1 MRRRENPAWALSDQ
15 IDRDWN
21 SPSLHLTSQE
31 GRNRNHMRATRRLR
45 TCRYLV
51 VVQYRV
57 ERMLAAPARLRATWC
72 LLLTT
77 VTWSSVPSA
86 DALKSV
92 VCRIKPGN
100 SDEQMLPLFT
110 VACVACSIDHP
121 QSEKPRPQ
129 SLFAHSIKS
138 RQKGL
143 WATQQTAGASTYKT
157 KWWR

>member
-1 MRRRENPAWALSDQ
+1 
-15 IDRDWN
+15 
-21 SPSLHLTSQE
+21 
-31 GRNRNHMRATRRLR
+31 
-45 TCRYLV
+45 
-51 VVQYRV
+51 
-57 ERMLAAPARLRATWC
+57 MLAAPARLRATWC
-72 LLLTT
+72 LLLLTT

-86 DALKSV
+86 GALKSV

-129 SLFAHSIKS
+129 PLFAHSIKS

-143 WATQQTAGASTYKT
+143 WATQQVRQRTRPLVSDGVRLPPTFHPKFSLPSRRCTAAPCHRPTIHPFTPVKERFPSSSNLPLSTNYENN
-157 KWWR
+157 RFRD